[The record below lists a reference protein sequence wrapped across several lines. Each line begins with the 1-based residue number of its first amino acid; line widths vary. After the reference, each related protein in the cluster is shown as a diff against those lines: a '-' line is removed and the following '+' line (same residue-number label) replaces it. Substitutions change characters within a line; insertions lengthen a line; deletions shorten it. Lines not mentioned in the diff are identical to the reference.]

1 MVPGDID
8 FTSEP
13 KQRSLSPGAVI
24 AILLIAVGALLF
36 LDQNGIIDAWQILR
50 YWPLALIAVG
60 LLKLTR
66 RDSCNRA
73 GAIILIVIGVLNS
86 GWAIGFATWS
96 RMWPLLIIIVGAVL
110 LWNAVSGRR
119 DDAAQFVAENSRLS
133 EWALFGGGERKLSTP
148 DFERGDLL
156 AVFGGF
162 DIDLRR
168 AGMKTG
174 RAVIEA
180 NCLFGGV
187 TLRVPEDWNVIVRGT
202 GVFGGYSDSTRHP
215 RPEEVPIANQLL
227 VRGIAMFGG
236 VDVKN

>member
-13 KQRSLSPGAVI
+13 KQRRLSPGAVI

-36 LDQNGIIDAWQILR
+36 LDQNGIIDAWRILR

-60 LLKLTR
+60 LLKLAQ
-66 RDSCNRA
+66 RDCGSRA

-96 RMWPLLIIIVGAVL
+96 RMWPLLIIIVGGVL
-110 LWNAVSGRR
+110 LWNALSPQR
-119 DDAAQFVAENSRLS
+119 DDTTQIAAERSRLN
-133 EWALFGGGERKLSTP
+133 EWALFGGGERKLSMP

-156 AVFGGF
+156 AIFGGF

-168 AGMKTG
+168 AGMKSG

-180 NCLFGGV
+180 NCLFGGI
-187 TLRVPEDWNVIVRGT
+187 TLKVPEDWNVIMRGT
-202 GVFGGYSDSTRHP
+202 GIFGGYSDSTRHP
-215 RPEEVPIANQLL
+215 RAEEVPMANQLL